1 MLNFPLKYLIVRTQF
16 EKVLRQ
22 KYRLPIHFYIDLTR
36 NGDLKYQDYLI
47 ALGVNA
53 KIVQSN

>member
-1 MLNFPLKYLIVRTQF
+1 MLNFPLKYLIVRTEF
-16 EKVLRQ
+16 VRGR
-22 KYRLPIHFYIDLTR
+22 YRIPLHFYIDLTR

-53 KIVQSN
+53 KIIQNS